1 MRNHKGEP
9 KARKRAVH
17 LRPLADEKARF
28 VCLNG
33 MPKKWWLAAFGLS
46 LGHHCEVPPARVRDD
61 PPDSSA
67 MTDQLD

>member
-1 MRNHKGEP
+1 MESRKS
-9 KARKRAVH
+9 KAEIEQFIFD
-17 LRPLADEKARF
+17 PLADEKDWF

-33 MPKKWWLAAFGLS
+33 MPRKWWLAAFGLS

-61 PPDSSA
+61 PPGSSA